1 MQILFFLTKSET
13 LVILGTTK
21 VLDIPYA
28 GYFTTEEKWEI
39 SPSEGSTEKS
49 ILVCKGWV
57 NFNKSTLMKK
67 TITQRSQQ
75 GLKEDIDIWIGRIT
89 KILQKKNED
98 N

>member
-67 TITQRSQQ
+67 TIT
-75 GLKEDIDIWIGRIT
+75 
-89 KILQKKNED
+89 
-98 N
+98 